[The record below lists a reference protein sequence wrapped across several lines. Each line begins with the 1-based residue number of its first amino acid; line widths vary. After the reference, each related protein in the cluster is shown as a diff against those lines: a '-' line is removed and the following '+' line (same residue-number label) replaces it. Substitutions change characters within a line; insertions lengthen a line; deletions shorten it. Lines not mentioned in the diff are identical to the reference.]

1 MRFVMASKS
10 VTAGL
15 AMVLL
20 TAAAAFEAGSF
31 LRAQEH
37 PAAQDKAQVKTDP
50 GDKAEAKHAATGHAK
65 EGTKQAVE
73 ARLKAVEHA
82 KPTGAGEPIHEVEK
96 TLFATRRF
104 EQAVMSPD
112 GKRVAWVETL
122 IGKDGAPSG
131 NTAIYVS
138 GIEAKTSPRRLKA
151 GVGAG
156 EHEEGNVAWAPDSK
170 RVAFLSDT
178 VKAGQLQLYVAN
190 VSGGDGNATNATG
203 ATHAT
208 NAAKTTGA
216 MNATSAANATGAT
229 RATSA
234 TNVTGAKNAAKATNA
249 MGAIGAT
256 GTADATNATNVT
268 SAAGAA
274 GAGAKRLTNVKGFL
288 AAPSWSPDGKTI
300 AVLFTEN
307 ATRASGPLVAETP
320 QTGEIKDAFF
330 EQRLAVVDVASG
342 KLRQISPADTYVY
355 EYDWAPDGLR
365 FAVTAA
371 LGNGDN
377 NWWVAELFTLEGATG
392 LMKSIYKPHLQ
403 IANPVW
409 SPDGEKIAF
418 VEGLMSDAGLTGGDI
433 FSVDASGGEAQDLT
447 PEIKASPSWI
457 AWTPEKKIIFTEFV
471 GGDVG
476 LANVDSQSKKVEAL
490 WRGGEYLA
498 AGAGGFSPTISLAKD
513 GATMVFVRESYAAPP
528 EVWAGR
534 VGEWKKLTKRN
545 EGVTREWGDA
555 KSIEWKNG
563 GYQVQGWLLY
573 PKDFDASKKYPLVV
587 NVHGG
592 PSWASV
598 SKWPSPHGYAT
609 ALAGAGYFVL
619 SPNPRGSYGQGEAF
633 TGANVRDFGGG
644 DFADI
649 LAGVDEAMRV
659 APIDANRL
667 GLTGWSYGGFM
678 TMFGVT
684 QTNRFKAV
692 MAGAGVANWQSYYG
706 ENLIDQWMIPF
717 FGKSMYDDPEI
728 YAKSSAINFIKKVKT
743 PTLVIVGDSDGECPA
758 PQSYEFWHA
767 LKALGVE
774 TQLVVYEHEGHLFAK
789 PQHQRD
795 VIERTLAWFDAH
807 LK

>member
-1 MRFVMASKS
+1 MLFGAISDCGGRMKLMGRWKFWISGLLLGLSVMILCPLNESFAQEPPAAPDKASKEK
-10 VTAGL
+10 TNAEDNGK
-15 AMVLL
+15 
-20 TAAAAFEAGSF
+20 GK
-31 LRAQEH
+31 Q
-37 PAAQDKAQVKTDP
+37 PAAR
-50 GDKAEAKHAATGHAK
+50 AK

-82 KPTGAGEPIHEVEK
+82 KLTEATGPIHEVEK

-104 EQAVMSPD
+104 EQAVISPD

-131 NTAIYVS
+131 STAIYIS
-138 GIEAKTSPRRLKA
+138 GIEAKTPPRRLRA
-151 GVGAG
+151 GIGAG
-156 EHEEGNVAWAPDSK
+156 DHEEGNVAWSPDSK
-170 RVAFLSDT
+170 RVAFLSDA
-178 VKAGQLQLYVAN
+178 VKAGQGQLYVAN
-190 VSGGDGNATNATG
+190 FSDGRGSVATG
-203 ATHAT
+203 
-208 NAAKTTGA
+208 
-216 MNATSAANATGAT
+216 AANATD
-229 RATSA
+229 SSDS
-234 TNVTGAKNAAKATNA
+234 TGGVK
-249 MGAIGAT
+249 
-256 GTADATNATNVT
+256 
-268 SAAGAA
+268 AA
-274 GAGAKRLTNVKGFL
+274 GAGSVAKKLTNVKGFL

-320 QTGEIKDAFF
+320 ETGEIKDAFF

-365 FAVTAA
+365 FAVTAV

-377 NWWVAELFTLEGATG
+377 NWWVAELFTLEGASG

-409 SPDGEKIAF
+409 SPDGERIAF

-433 FSVDASGGEAQDLT
+433 FSVDAGGGEAQDLT
-447 PEIKASPSWI
+447 PEIKGSPSWI
-457 AWTPEKKIIFTEFV
+457 GWTPEKKIIFTEFV

-476 LANVDSQSKKVEAL
+476 LASIDPQNEKVEPL

-513 GATMVFVRESYAAPP
+513 GKTMAFVRESYAAPP
-528 EVWAGR
+528 EVWAGK
-534 VGEWKKLTKRN
+534 VGEWKQLTRRN

-555 KSIEWKNG
+555 KSLEWKNG
-563 GYQVQGWLLY
+563 GFEMQGWLLY

-598 SKWPSPHGYAT
+598 AKWPSPHGYAN

-633 TGANVRDFGGG
+633 ARPHGRDFCGG
-644 DFADI
+644 DIADV

-684 QTNRFKAV
+684 ETNRFKAA
-692 MAGAGVANWQSYYG
+692 MAGAGIANWQSYYG

-717 FGKSMYDDPEI
+717 FGKSVYDDPEI

-758 PQSYEFWHA
+758 PQSYEFWHG
-767 LKALGVE
+767 LKAQGVE
-774 TQLVVYEHEGHLFAK
+774 TQLVVYEQEGHMFAK

>member
-1 MRFVMASKS
+1 LRIRMRFAIASKS
-10 VTAGL
+10 LTTGVAV
-15 AMVLL
+15 VLL
-20 TAAAAFEAGSF
+20 SVAAAFEAGSF
-31 LRAQEH
+31 LLAQEQ
-37 PAAQDKAQVKTDP
+37 PAAQDKSEQKTNA
-50 GDKAEAKHAATGHAK
+50 GETAEPKQPARAKP
-65 EGTKQAVE
+65 GTKQAVE

-82 KPTGAGEPIHEVEK
+82 KPADTTGPIHEVEK
-96 TLFATRRF
+96 ALFATRRF
-104 EQAVMSPD
+104 EQAVISPD
-112 GKRVAWVETL
+112 GRRVAWVETL
-122 IGKDGAPSG
+122 IGKNGASSG

-138 GIEAKTSPRRLKA
+138 DVAPKTPPKRLTA
-151 GVGAG
+151 VVGAG
-156 EHEEGNVAWAPDSK
+156 DHEEGNVAWSPDSK
-170 RVAFLSDT
+170 RVAFLSDA
-178 VKAGQLQLYVAN
+178 VKAGQPQLYTAN
-190 VSGGDGNATNATG
+190 VSGGSGRVTNATG
-203 ATHAT
+203 AA
-208 NAAKTTGA
+208 
-216 MNATSAANATGAT
+216 
-229 RATSA
+229 
-234 TNVTGAKNAAKATNA
+234 
-249 MGAIGAT
+249 
-256 GTADATNATNVT
+256 
-268 SAAGAA
+268 
-274 GAGAKRLTNVKGFL
+274 AKRLTNVKGFL

-320 QTGEIKDAFF
+320 ETGEIKDAFF

-342 KLRQISPADTYVY
+342 KLRQISPADTYIY

-377 NWWVAELFTLEGATG
+377 NWWVAELFTLEGASG

-409 SPDGEKIAF
+409 SPDGQKIAF

-476 LANVDSQSKKVEAL
+476 LATVDPQNKKVETL

-498 AGAGGFSPTISLAKD
+498 AGAGGFSPTVSLAKD
-513 GATMVFVRESYAAPP
+513 GATMAFVRESYAAPP
-528 EVWAGR
+528 EVWAGK
-534 VGEWKKLTKRN
+534 VDEWKQLTRRN
-545 EGVTREWGDA
+545 ESVTREWGDA
-555 KSIEWKNG
+555 KSLEWKNG
-563 GYQVQGWLLY
+563 GFAVQGWLLY

-598 SKWPSPHGYAT
+598 AKWPSPHGYAS
-609 ALAGAGYFVL
+609 ALAGSGYFVL

-633 TGANVRDFGGG
+633 TRANVMDFGGG
-644 DFADI
+644 DFADV

-684 QTNRFKAV
+684 QTNRFKAA
-692 MAGAGVANWQSYYG
+692 MAGAGIANWQSYYG

-717 FGKSMYDDPEI
+717 FGKSVYDDPEI

-758 PQSYEFWHA
+758 PQSYEFWHG
-767 LKALGVE
+767 LKAMGVE
-774 TQLVVYEHEGHLFAK
+774 TQLVVYEHEGHMFAK

-795 VIERTLAWFDAH
+795 VIERTLGWFDAH